1 MSQSLWLIGLVV
13 AVYMALITV
22 AGSVHSRFLKSAVDY
37 FKAGNAVPWWAAGI
51 SMYMSNFTAYTF
63 VGVASLVYLDGL
75 GGLLLETGPA
85 LAFLLAATCFARRW
99 HRLNLMSPPEYLE
112 ARFNSGT
119 RTAFA
124 VAGISQTFI
133 ASGLRLYAMCKFA
146 EGMTGVPLEPAIL
159 ICGAVVITYT
169 LLGGLWAVIVTDFVQ
184 FVVLILAATCLLA
197 LSAWTIFHDVG
208 FAQFLARIPEDY
220 GTFPGAN
227 PAHAWGWLLVF
238 WFSYLLDYN
247 GDWGIIQRMCCTPT
261 ERDARKAAW
270 LAMAFSIPHAFFLLG
285 PCFIARVLFA
295 DQIGAPGDVSAAEG
309 VYGKIS
315 ALLLPP
321 GLVGVVIAAMLSAT
335 MSTLS
340 TAWSVRSASFV
351 NDLYVRFLRP
361 AARDREQIAA
371 GRAAVLVQG
380 TAAIAVAVLVARSS
394 VGLFALSQ
402 SLIGLLVIPVIAPLL
417 LALFMPRTKRWA
429 ALAAMGACVAFAGAN
444 KWGHALF
451 GRAAPLPFEWEVP
464 IGVGVALGVLLV
476 AARWPQTSGERAQ
489 QAAFA
494 SRLARPRPA
503 TPLAANLPPPLGLMG
518 SFTLLIGG
526 LVFALVAVPQTAAQR
541 VVTLVAA
548 VVLVA
553 VGVAMCRAQRRWARP
568 SAAVAAVP
576 AESLS

>member
-13 AVYMALITV
+13 AVYMVLITV
-22 AGSVHSRFLKSAVDY
+22 AGSGQSRLLKSAADY

-85 LAFLLAATCFARRW
+85 LAFLLAAGLFSRRW

-112 ARFNSGT
+112 ARFNPAT
-119 RTAFA
+119 RTAFS
-124 VAGISQTFI
+124 VVGISQTFV

-146 EGMTGVPLEPAIL
+146 EGMTGVPLEPAIV
-159 ICGAVVITYT
+159 ICGAVVVTYT

-208 FAQFLARIPEDY
+208 FAQFLARMPENY

-227 PAHAWGWLLVF
+227 PDHAWGWLLVF

-261 ERDARKAAW
+261 ERDARKAAL
-270 LAMAFSIPHAFFLLG
+270 LAAAFSIPHAFFLLG
-285 PCFIARVLFA
+285 PCFVARVLFA
-295 DQIGAPGDVSAAEG
+295 DRIGAPGDVAAAEG

-321 GLVGVVIAAMLSAT
+321 GLIGVVIAAMLSAT

-380 TAAIAVAVLVARSS
+380 TVAIVVALLVARSS

-402 SLIGLLVIPVIAPLL
+402 SLIGLLVIPAIAPLL
-417 LALFMPRTKRWA
+417 LALFVPRTKRWA
-429 ALAAMGACVAFAGAN
+429 ALGAMGACVAFAALN
-444 KWGHALF
+444 RWGHPLF
-451 GRAAPLPFEWEVP
+451 GRTAPLPFEWEVP
-464 IGVGVALGVLLV
+464 LGVGLALAVLLL
-476 AARWPQTSGERAQ
+476 AGRLPQTPAERARD
-489 QAAFA
+489 AAFA
-494 SRLARPRPA
+494 RRLAHPRPA
-503 TPLAANLPPPLGLMG
+503 PVPAAALPPPLAPMG
-518 SFTLLIGG
+518 TFTLVIGV
-526 LVFALVAVPQTAAQR
+526 LVLALVAVPQTPAQR
-541 VVTLVAA
+541 VVTAA
-548 VVLVA
+548 AAALLVA
-553 VGVAMCRAQRRWARP
+553 VGLAMRRAQRRL
-568 SAAVAAVP
+568 AAPAAAAAPVL
-576 AESLS
+576 AETLS

>member
-13 AVYMALITV
+13 AVYMVLITV

-112 ARFNSGT
+112 ARFNSAT

-159 ICGAVVITYT
+159 ICGVVVITYT

-184 FVVLILAATCLLA
+184 FVVLLLAATCLLA

-208 FAQFLARIPEDY
+208 FASFLARIPADY
-220 GTFPGAN
+220 GSFPGAN

-295 DQIGAPGDVSAAEG
+295 DEIGAPGDVAAAEG

-351 NDLYVRFLRP
+351 NDLYGRFLRP

-380 TAAIAVAVLVARSS
+380 AAAIAVALLVARSS

-402 SLIGLLVIPVIAPLL
+402 SLVGLLVIPVIAPLL

-429 ALAAMGACVAFAGAN
+429 ALAALGACVAFAGLN
-444 KWGHALF
+444 KWGYPLF

-464 IGVGVALGVLLV
+464 LAVGVALGVLLI
-476 AARWPQTSGERAQ
+476 AARWPQTDGERAQ

-494 SRLARPRPA
+494 RRLARPRPA
-503 TPLAANLPPPLGLMG
+503 AALAANLPPPLALMG
-518 SFTLLIGG
+518 TFTLLIGG

-541 VVTLVAA
+541 IVTLVAA
-548 VVLVA
+548 AVLVA
-553 VGVAMCRAQRRWARP
+553 IGIAMRRAQRRLAP
-568 SAAVAAVP
+568 PVAATPAVP
-576 AESLS
+576 AESIS